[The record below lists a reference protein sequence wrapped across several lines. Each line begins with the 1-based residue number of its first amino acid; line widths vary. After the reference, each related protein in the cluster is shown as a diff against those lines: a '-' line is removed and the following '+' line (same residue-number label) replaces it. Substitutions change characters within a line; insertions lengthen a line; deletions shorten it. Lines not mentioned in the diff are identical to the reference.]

1 MKNIPCQEK
10 AMRAGEKDEQKNW
23 AQGAKEAVCE
33 YCIILVMM
41 EDA

>member
-1 MKNIPCQEK
+1 MKNIPCQEE
-10 AMRAGEKDEQKNW
+10 AEQGGRKDENKNW
-23 AQGAKEAVCE
+23 ALGAACK